1 MKLRP
6 YQQDAAN
13 FLHDHDRAM
22 MLAPVGAGKTAT
34 ALEAIEAHVVAGTV
48 QLWLVVAP
56 LRVATSVWPA
66 EAKKWAPDL
75 KVAVACGTPAQRKAA
90 LASGADVI
98 VTNYDSLQ
106 WLAEQDV
113 TFDGVVLDELT
124 RLKNPSGKRFK
135 AFAKLIE
142 RVPVRWGLT
151 GSFTSNGLED
161 VFGQCKII
169 DQRMLGRTKGAF
181 QQVYFI
187 QHLRG
192 NYVELEA
199 RPGAL
204 EEVMRKIKPWTYVLD
219 PGAYVGTLPPLHTV
233 EMPVQMK
240 MDDYEKMRKEFVLQF
255 GNDEI
260 VAANAAVV
268 TQKLQQLAAGFI
280 YSDTMGEVWQSAH
293 KVEMVQDIIEEN
305 QRAPTIVWYQYI
317 AERERLQAALPGAV
331 DVRERGAIDA
341 WNAGKVPVLL
351 AHPAS
356 AGHGLNLQH
365 GGSRMIWMSLPWS
378 LELYE
383 QAVGRLHRSG
393 QKHAVWNYVILTD
406 KTVDQKIWL
415 ALRDK
420 RSLAQIALDALK

>member
-1 MKLRP
+1 MFKLRP

-13 FLHDHDRAM
+13 FLHATDRAM

-34 ALEAIEAHVVAGTV
+34 ALTAM
-48 QLWLVVAP
+48 QRRPQRWLVVAP

-66 EAKKWAPDL
+66 EAARWAPGL

-233 EMPVQMK
+233 EMPVQMD
-240 MDDYEKMRKEFVLQF
+240 MTAYEKMRKEFVLQF

-268 TQKLQQLAAGFI
+268 TQKLQQIAAGCLYFDDAWVWR
-280 YSDTMGEVWQSAH
+280 SDH

-341 WNAGKVPVLL
+341 WNAG
-351 AHPAS
+351 
-356 AGHGLNLQH
+356 
-365 GGSRMIWMSLPWS
+365 
-378 LELYE
+378 
-383 QAVGRLHRSG
+383 
-393 QKHAVWNYVILTD
+393 
-406 KTVDQKIWL
+406 
-415 ALRDK
+415 
-420 RSLAQIALDALK
+420 